1 MKMRSLRLISLS
13 LFVGLVCTLP
23 QLVFSWSTDEESLR
37 KYYMDTKDKS
47 STVRAVVGTVQIN
60 SPITLSA
67 EQGLS
72 FGTFI
77 LRNLFF
83 TKNAPLVFEV
93 DVTENDGS
101 GVPSLST
108 TALSASYYA
117 SRTATARNDP
127 AVSRINGAT
136 AGLFSIGGLAHADNL
151 SVEVE
156 IVHVPNSVLAKAGT
170 EFVAPPVFDVSGAP
184 LPVPEWDGEES
195 GLKLLRV
202 SCYFVDDSD
211 VYIGTSCAD
220 LLHENEDTKATVSA
234 LYISPLDAVGVKIV
248 VGGRLYLTDAAAL
261 IPKRGKITLGY
272 LKLTVV
278 R

>member
-37 KYYMDTKDKS
+37 NYFYMNTKDKS
-47 STVRAVVGTVQIN
+47 STVRAAVGTVHIN
-60 SPITLSA
+60 SAITLSA

-93 DVTENDGS
+93 DVITSSDTPAVN
-101 GVPSLST
+101 VN
-108 TALSASYYA
+108 ALSASYYE
-117 SRTATARNDP
+117 SRTASNDP
-127 AVSRINGAT
+127 AVSRINGAEY
-136 AGLFSIGGLAHADNL
+136 GLFKIGGLPGGSTL
-151 SVEVE
+151 TKVEVE

-170 EFVAPPVFDVSGAP
+170 ELAAPLVFDVHNNPLLAP
-184 LPVPEWDGEES
+184 DWDGEKT
-195 GLKLLRV
+195 GLKLLNVHYWLR
-202 SCYFVDDSD
+202 DSSSGPISNENASLPLTD
-211 VYIGTSCAD
+211 TAQKASLSNVAIHAD
-220 LLHENEDTKATVSA
+220 ATEMEIA
-234 LYISPLDAVGVKIV
+234 
-248 VGGRLYLTDAAAL
+248 VGGRLYLADAAAL

>member
-60 SPITLSA
+60 SAITLSA
-67 EQGLS
+67 ERGLS

-93 DVTENDGS
+93 DVTTNDGS

-108 TALSASYYA
+108 TAPSASYYA
-117 SRTATARNDP
+117 SRNAGEGNDP

-136 AGLFSIGGLAHADNL
+136 AGLFSIGGLLQGDNIK
-151 SVEVE
+151 VEVE

-170 EFVAPPVFDVSGAP
+170 DLAAPPDDSLLP
-184 LPVPEWDGEES
+184 LPPPEWDGEKT

-202 SCYFVDDSD
+202 SCYFVDSADGYLSQF
-211 VYIGTSCAD
+211 CAD
-220 LLHENEDTKATVSA
+220 LTLENEDTTATISA
-234 LYISPLDAVGVKIV
+234 LYILPVTAVGVKIV
-248 VGGRLYLTDAAAL
+248 VGGRLYLADAAAL